1 VKTED
6 TLRQQSGEKT
16 VVVGGENRHLSEAGE
31 RRLRDL
37 NFGLKKLV
45 FDSREGSHS
54 TQATRHAILQQTAN
68 TLHDLGYRKMQPAGL
83 KPKHVEALVAHW
95 QAQELTPGTIKNRL
109 SHVRWW
115 ADKVG
120 KPAVVAR
127 SNDHYHIERRVYVTG
142 EDKTR
147 SLDAERLE
155 KVTDHH
161 TRYSLKLQESF
172 GLRREE
178 AIKFSPSYA
187 DKGEKIVLKASW
199 TKGGKAREIPVR
211 TAAQRQL
218 LDEVRAF
225 AGGGALIPSNKNY
238 YQQMRTY
245 ERNTSKAGLDKNH
258 GLRHAYAHTR
268 YEDLT
273 GRPCPAAGGP
283 NRRELSPQ
291 EREKDEIA
299 RQAISRELGHERLS
313 IVAVYCG

>member
-1 VKTED
+1 M
-6 TLRQQSGEKT
+6 
-16 VVVGGENRHLSEAGE
+16 
-31 RRLRDL
+31 RDL

-45 FDSREGSHS
+45 FESREGSHS
-54 TQATRHAILQQTAN
+54 TQAARQNILQQSAN
-68 TLHDLGYRKMQPAGL
+68 TLHELGYRKLRPEGL

-95 QAQELTPGTIKNRL
+95 QAEELSPGTIKNRL
-109 SHVRWW
+109 AHIRWW
-115 ADKVG
+115 AGKVG

-127 SNDHYHIERRVYVTG
+127 DNDYYHIERRVYVTG

-147 SLDAERLE
+147 SLDAERLA

-161 TRYSLKLQESF
+161 TKLSLRLQEAF

-187 DKGEKIVLKASW
+187 DKGDKIVLKASW

-211 TAAQRQL
+211 SEEQRQL

-225 AGGGALIPSNKNY
+225 VGRGALIPANKNY

-258 GLRHAYAHTR
+258 GLRHAYVHKR
-268 YEDLT
+268 YEELT
-273 GRPCPAAGGP
+273 GWKCPAAGGP
-283 NRRELSPQ
+283 ARRSLNPQ
-291 EREKDEIA
+291 DRAKDDEA
-299 RQAISRELGHERLS
+299 RQTISRELGHERIS
-313 IVAVYCG
+313 IVSVYAG